1 MKPAIA
7 KSIRILLWFV
17 AFLPIVTFSFFLI
30 TMYTTWDFIMPTPTH
45 QFSAGIIIV
54 GAYILAYCTVA
65 KNKYMNLLGIL
76 LMVLWVS
83 YLFIENSHKFPPIKT
98 APLFVIY
105 FGTILSITCI
115 INHFESL

>member
-1 MKPAIA
+1 MRPETT

-17 AFLPIVTFSFFLI
+17 AFLPIIAFSFLLI
-30 TMYTTWDFIMPTPTH
+30 AMYTAWDLIMPTPTH
-45 QFSAGIIIV
+45 QFLTGIIIA

-65 KNKYMNLLGIL
+65 KNKYMNLLGVL
-76 LMVLWVS
+76 LMALWVS

-115 INHFESL
+115 INHFE